1 MKKFL
6 TLRVP
11 KWLAIL
17 VIVLSLGVVAMK
29 VGALISGDKWDI
41 GPWRVTSSNDLKP
54 TGTTYDI
61 GDATNRVAELY
72 VDDIYIKKIAS
83 SPKIY
88 VQVYNSLAGTLSNGH
103 IVVWDH
109 YVSSSPVYG
118 VYVTTTATAGDN
130 SIAGVIAET
139 IANGSYG
146 KMLVYGYHSAVLY
159 GEASVTDGYDI
170 VTSTYA
176 TAGGASATD
185 NAGIGIWL
193 ESGAISSTGTAKA
206 FIRAF

>member
-11 KWLAIL
+11 TLLAIL
-17 VIVLSLGVVAMK
+17 VIALTLGLVSMK
-29 VGALISGDKWDI
+29 VGALITDYWDI
-41 GPWRVTSSNDLKP
+41 GPWRVTSSGDLKP

-72 VDDIYIKKIAS
+72 VDDIYIKKTAS

-88 VQVYNSLAGTLSNGH
+88 VQVYNSQAGTLGNGH
-103 IVVWDH
+103 VVVWDH
-109 YVSSSPVYG
+109 WASSSPVYG
-118 VYVTTTATAGDN
+118 VYVTTTSTADEN
-130 SIAGVIAET
+130 YIAGVIAET
-139 IANGSYG
+139 IANGSTG

-159 GEASVTDGYDI
+159 GEASVTKGYDI

-176 TAGGASATD
+176 TAGGASSTD